1 MSKCA
6 LPQNIVINLCDSHD
20 NFTGLKINHLK
31 TSGSK
36 FGITLY
42 ILYC

>member
-6 LPQNIVINLCDSHD
+6 LPQSKVINLCDND
-20 NFTGLKINHLK
+20 NFTVLKINYLK

-36 FGITLY
+36 FDMSMIY
-42 ILYC
+42 YC